1 MKRAV
6 AIGGSVVGA
15 AALLGVGVA
24 VGTQVGAEQQAETMA
39 AEAAAQVPQGFAD
52 SKEQMRLSVFVSS
65 ADEFQRL
72 LNKATRGQPTIEI
85 GNQMIGHA
93 VTVRAI
99 KRTAATNE
107 LRDAADSLSQAMLFI
122 GAGVMADEGGIT
134 EEGIA
139 AYKAADEKV
148 KVLSDKVTNDPNLA
162 PQSSP
167 STVPSPAAS

>member
-52 SKEQMRLSVFVSS
+52 SKEQMRLSAFVSS
-65 ADEFQRL
+65 AGEFQKL
-72 LNKATRGQPTIEI
+72 LNKATREQPSAQV
-85 GNQMIGHA
+85 GNQMIGYA
-93 VTVRAI
+93 VAVRAI

-107 LRDAADSLSQAMLFI
+107 LREAADSLSQAMLFI
-122 GAGVMADEGGIT
+122 GAGVIADEGGIT
-134 EEGIA
+134 QEGID

-148 KVLSDKVTNDPNLA
+148 KVLSDKVASDPNVA
-162 PQSSP
+162 PQGAPSP
-167 STVPSPAAS
+167 VPSPAAS